1 MAQVKPGSDLV
12 VPKVR
17 KAFPDTAYWNPNVRT
32 GRMATR
38 AWSST
43 SPMR

>member
-17 KAFPDTAYWNPNVRT
+17 KAFPDTAYWNPNVQT
-32 GRMATR
+32 GAGRPR
-38 AWSST
+38 ARRIQL
-43 SPMR
+43 P